1 MLKEKQQRDQ
11 AKLAM
16 HEYYWKRTAVENIYE
31 SARTQRRL
39 VEEYQRAQKAYE
51 VAYAKDMRRKFLDLD
66 EEDDNE

>member
-16 HEYYWKRTAVENIYE
+16 HEYYWKRTAVDNIFE
-31 SARTQRRL
+31 AARTQRQL

-51 VAYAKDMRRKFLDLD
+51 AAYAKQMRRKFLDLI
-66 EEDDNE
+66 EEDEV

>member
-16 HEYYWKRTAVENIYE
+16 HEFYWKRTAVENIFE
-31 SARTQRRL
+31 SARTQRQL

-51 VAYAKDMRRKFLDLD
+51 AAYAKQMRRKFLDII
-66 EEDDNE
+66 EEDEV

>member
-16 HEYYWKRTAVENIYE
+16 HEFYWKRTAVDNIFE
-31 SARTQRRL
+31 AARTQRQL

-51 VAYAKDMRRKFLDLD
+51 AAYAKQMRRKFLDLI
-66 EEDDNE
+66 EEDEV